1 MRVETQFSVFLI
13 NKPGVLG
20 SVTGALAEAG
30 VNLFALSL
38 SDLGEHGVL
47 RLVCGDA
54 DKTRQVLRETHDR
67 WTETDVLV
75 IPIGNEPGAFASLT
89 EKLAH
94 GKVNVIY
101 AYCTADEDGGGTST
115 AIFKVADPQ
124 KAMELLGG

>member
-20 SVTGALAEAG
+20 SVAAALGEAG

-47 RLVCGDA
+47 RLVCKDA
-54 DKTRQVLRETHDR
+54 EKTRNVLRETHDR

-75 IPIGNEPGAFASLT
+75 IPLGNEPGAFATLT
-89 EKLAH
+89 QTLTDANI
-94 GKVNVIY
+94 NVTY
-101 AYCTADEDGGGTST
+101 AYCTANEAGGDVCT
-115 AIFKVADPQ
+115 AIFKVPDPQ
-124 KAMELLGG
+124 KALELLGD

>member
-20 SVTGALAEAG
+20 SVASALGEAG
-30 VNLFALSL
+30 INLFALSL

-47 RLVCGDA
+47 RLVCKDA
-54 DKTRQVLRETHDR
+54 EKTRQVLRETHDR

-75 IPIGNEPGAFASLT
+75 IPLGNEPGAFAALT
-89 EKLAH
+89 QKLAH
-94 GKVNVIY
+94 ERINVIY
-101 AYCTADEDGGGTST
+101 AYCTANEDGGGTCT

-124 KAMELLGG
+124 KALELLSG